1 MFILIIAIIELIR
14 KAIKNFS
21 DIFPL
26 YKKVRINADDIT
38 KENIVIIHEV
48 LKAVISVIIPKIRI
62 YDSTKTFIFV
72 SLEVGPKYKK
82 IISIAEL

>member
-1 MFILIIAIIELIR
+1 MAMEIIDKNYELELL
-14 KAIKNFS
+14 KH
-21 DIFPL
+21 PL
-26 YKKVRINADDIT
+26 NEIYNDIT

-82 IISIAEL
+82 SLR